1 MGKMSSLFR
10 FYFCH
15 LILIKFRTP
24 GQGCQLQHRLQL
36 FRRDQG
42 HHQRDR
48 SLSRQQKPRDRRGDV
63 LQVATASRTL
73 PSTKP
78 ARTTRQSSVVVRN

>member
-48 SLSRQQKPRDRRGDV
+48 SLCRQQKHRDRRGDILQQRRELCHQQNLLGLHGKV
-63 LQVATASRTL
+63 LL
-73 PSTKP
+73 W
-78 ARTTRQSSVVVRN
+78 